1 MADVVA
7 GLKELLNKGIEDGV
21 APGMACAIGDADQ
34 TWFAEAGRFTYN
46 AKSPAV
52 TEETLW
58 DVASLTKIVATT
70 SVAMALYQEHV
81 LDLDAHVQ
89 SVVAEF
95 VGDDKDEVTVR
106 NLLLHDSGLPAYLE
120 LKKHTNALAAKDEV
134 LRSALRAAPCTR
146 TDYSCLGFIT
156 LMELMQRLTGLGMD
170 ELVRKYVTSPLGMSD
185 TFYKP
190 GLEDRSRCAPTEK
203 YEPWRKELE
212 DLRGFK
218 RVHETYVQGIVHDP
232 IAFVIGGISG
242 NAGLFSTSRDLARV
256 ARAWMLSSPHGPVKR
271 GASTSRGGERATVV
285 SPFASETVATF
296 AHKQE
301 EKSTRG
307 LGFDTRSEED
317 SSAGT
322 KFSMR
327 SFGHTGYTGTTIWV
341 DPENQLFAVLL
352 TNRVHPTAA
361 NMKIRDFRPELHDA
375 VFGLL
380 TA

>member
-1 MADVVA
+1 MSDVVA
-7 GLKELLNKGIEDGV
+7 GLKALLDRGIKDGV
-21 APGMACAIGDADQ
+21 APGMACAVGDAEQ

-46 AKSPAV
+46 AKSPPV
-52 TEETLW
+52 DEKTLW

-95 VGDDKDEVTVR
+95 VGDDKDDVTVR

-120 LKKHTNALAAKDEV
+120 MKKHTNALAAKDEI

-170 ELVRKYVTSPLGMSD
+170 ELVRKYVTAPLGMSD

-190 GLEDRSRCAPTEK
+190 ELEYRSRCAPTEK

-218 RVHETYVQGIVHDP
+218 RVHETYVQGVVHDP
-232 IAFVIGGISG
+232 IAFVLGGISG
-242 NAGLFSTSRDLARV
+242 NAGLFSTSRDLARI
-256 ARAWMLSSPHGPVKR
+256 ARAWMGGAALRGTSSSR
-271 GASTSRGGERATVV
+271 GTAPKSPRSRQRSSRCSLTSRKRSPPAASDSTPAPRRTRPQAPSSRCARSATPATRARRSGWTLKARSLPYC
-285 SPFASETVATF
+285 SPTG
-296 AHKQE
+296 
-301 EKSTRG
+301 STRQRR
-307 LGFDTRSEED
+307 T
-317 SSAGT
+317 
-322 KFSMR
+322 
-327 SFGHTGYTGTTIWV
+327 
-341 DPENQLFAVLL
+341 
-352 TNRVHPTAA
+352 
-361 NMKIRDFRPELHDA
+361 
-375 VFGLL
+375 
-380 TA
+380 

>member
-1 MADVVA
+1 MSDVVA
-7 GLKELLNKGIEDGV
+7 GLKELLDKGIKDGV
-21 APGMACAIGDADQ
+21 APGMACAVGDAEQ

-52 TEETLW
+52 DERTLW

-95 VGDDKDEVTVR
+95 VGDDKDDVTVR
-106 NLLLHDSGLPAYLE
+106 NLLLHDSGLSAYLD
-120 LKKHTNALAAKDEV
+120 LKKHTNALAAKDEI

-170 ELVRKYVTSPLGMSD
+170 ELVRKYVTAPLGMSD

-218 RVHETYVQGIVHDP
+218 RVHETYVQGVVHDP

-242 NAGLFSTSRDLARV
+242 NAGLFSTSRDLAKI
-256 ARAWMLSSPHGPVKR
+256 ARAWMGAAAPRGTSS
-271 GASTSRGGERATVV
+271 SRGTAAK
-285 SPFASETVATF
+285 SPFAAEVVALF
-296 AHKQE
+296 SHKQE

-307 LGFDTRSEED
+307 LGFDTRAEED
-317 SSAGT
+317 PSAGT

-327 SFGHTGYTGTTIWV
+327 SFGHTGFTGTTIWV
-341 DPENQLFAVLL
+341 DPESQVFAVLL

-361 NMKIRDFRPELHDA
+361 NMKIRDFRPAFHDA